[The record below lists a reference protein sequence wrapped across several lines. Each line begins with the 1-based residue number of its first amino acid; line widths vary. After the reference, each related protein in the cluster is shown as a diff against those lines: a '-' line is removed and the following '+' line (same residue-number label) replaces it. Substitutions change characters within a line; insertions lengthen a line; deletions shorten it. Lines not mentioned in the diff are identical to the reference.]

1 MVKQPKKEE
10 EYYLKGLL
18 EGGLSYR
25 KTKNK
30 FQEKFS
36 PSLETIGRIAK
47 SSKRIKK
54 PKINPNPRK
63 TSPYEDRIT
72 IRVIKKNRWE
82 SWKSIQRQ
90 LSEEYQINLSTK
102 TIQRRAAEQGI
113 KGKIAKKKPFI
124 SRRIA

>member
-1 MVKQPKKEE
+1 MVKQLKKE

-25 KTKNK
+25 KAKNK

-36 PSLETIGRIAK
+36 RTLSLETIGRIAK

-82 SWKSIQRQ
+82 S
-90 LSEEYQINLSTK
+90 
-102 TIQRRAAEQGI
+102 
-113 KGKIAKKKPFI
+113 
-124 SRRIA
+124 